1 MIHAAAEIGR
11 ANLLAALLDSGADPN
26 MCDGEWSD
34 YDNNFRPG
42 FVPLD
47 YAARCGHL
55 DSVTLLLTRGADA
68 TAATHCNG
76 TPLHLAKNAEIAE
89 ALLKAGSDPNA
100 HCWERHF
107 DEETLGW
114 YFIATSLHNVGNGT
128 DIIQTLVRHGA
139 KVDASEE
146 ITGRTP
152 LHYAAARG
160 FAETVKALLDLGAD
174 PNAVGEMR
182 GYSVRWRMSPLH
194 YAAASGHECIV
205 KILVR
210 SGAKTNAMADYA
222 QDGGISYQLSPLH
235 YAAREGHENVIR
247 SLLHEGARA
256 NARGGPERE
265 TAAEMAR
272 AAGHEK
278 VALILGT

>member
-1 MIHAAAEIGR
+1 
-11 ANLLAALLDSGADPN
+11 LDA
-26 MCDGEWSD
+26 
-34 YDNNFRPG
+34 
-42 FVPLD
+42 
-47 YAARCGHL
+47 
-55 DSVTLLLTRGADA
+55 VTLLLTRGADA

-76 TPLHLAKNAEIAE
+76 TPLHSAKNAEIAE
-89 ALLKAGSDPNA
+89 ALLTAGSDPNA

-114 YFIATSLHNVGNGT
+114 HLTGNPLHNVGNNA
-128 DIIQTLVRHGA
+128 DIVQTLVRHGA
-139 KVDASEE
+139 KVDAAEH

-160 FAETVKALLDLGAD
+160 FPEAVKALLDLGAD
-174 PNAVGEMR
+174 PNAVGEMH

-194 YAAASGHECIV
+194 YAAASGHERAV
-205 KILVR
+205 EILVR
-210 SGAKTNAMADYA
+210 ARAKINAMADYV
-222 QDGGISYQLSPLH
+222 QDGGNRSRISYQLSPLH

-247 SLLHEGARA
+247 SLLHAGARA
-256 NARGGPERE
+256 NARGGPERK